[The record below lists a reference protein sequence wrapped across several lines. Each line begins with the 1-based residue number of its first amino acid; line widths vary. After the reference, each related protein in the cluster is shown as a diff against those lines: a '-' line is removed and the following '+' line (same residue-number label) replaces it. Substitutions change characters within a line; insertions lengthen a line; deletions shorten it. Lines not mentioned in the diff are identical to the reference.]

1 MLKRLSDQF
10 FTFRPERLSGIWI
23 EGIPTDAFAY
33 GADAHMIRND
43 LADVVVLAI
52 SAAEL
57 FSGNDH
63 TAHTEVA
70 ATYLAACCD
79 AD

>member
-43 LADVVVLAI
+43 LADVAVLAI

-57 FSGNDH
+57 FSGN
-63 TAHTEVA
+63 AHTEVA

>member
-1 MLKRLSDQF
+1 
-10 FTFRPERLSGIWI
+10 
-23 EGIPTDAFAY
+23 
-33 GADAHMIRND
+33 MIRND
-43 LADVVVLAI
+43 LADVAVLAI